1 MKIYLDL
8 IFLLNFGMDFLLLL
22 TLNLLLKRKRK
33 IRFLLLGSLV
43 GSSSIFLLF
52 LKQSSLTLFLWK
64 FGISIL
70 MLLLGF
76 GFHDL
81 KYFLKNFVSL
91 YLLSILV
98 GGFLYFLNLQFSY
111 QNVGLVFFHNGFSI
125 NFLVLL
131 LASPIILFLYLKQ
144 YREKKKYQYY
154 HEVTLYYQKKKLTLR
169 GYIDT
174 GNKLH
179 DPYSRKPIHLLYDP
193 KLKYK
198 EEDCLLVPYSS
209 LNHHGL
215 LKCLRCSKIILD
227 GTTDYENILVGLSE
241 RPFHLEGVDLIL
253 NQDYLEG

>member
-1 MKIYLDL
+1 MKIYVDL

-33 IRFLLLGSLV
+33 IRFLFLGSLV
-43 GSSSIFLLF
+43 GGLSVFLLF
-52 LKQSSLTLFLWK
+52 LNLNSFTLFLWK
-64 FGISIL
+64 FGISLL
-70 MLLLGF
+70 MLWIGF
-76 GFHDL
+76 GFHDI
-81 KYFLKNFVSL
+81 KYFFQNFVSL

-111 QNVGLVFFHNGFSI
+111 QNVGLVFFYNGFSI

-131 LASPIILFLYLKQ
+131 LSSPIILFLYLKQ
-144 YREKKKYQYY
+144 YRRKAKYQYY
-154 HEVTLYYQKKKLTLR
+154 RQVALYYKGKKLTFS
-169 GYIDT
+169 GYVDT

-179 DPYSRKPIHLLYDP
+179 DPYSKKPIHLLYDP
-193 KLKYK
+193 KLKYQ

-215 LKCLRCSKIILD
+215 LKCLRCSKIVLD
-227 GTTDYENILVGLSE
+227 EKTSYENILVGLSE
-241 RPFHLEGVDLIL
+241 KPFHLEGVDLIL